1 MTACTLGT
9 ESGSTSTT
17 TPSSANP
24 YGTLVGADPEN
35 PYPLAVRVENQLWIT
50 VNYYQKDVAQEKV
63 ARNEKYFGIGRG
75 FISDSKTAE
84 GLAECST
91 IRFKKLNQTNCQ
103 GKYPYSK
110 LQIADKS
117 TVYTDTFDGEPY
129 VLEENFRGEKLDL
142 DDDGVFDVVFVVNE
156 TQTAKSAEG
165 GKIFDIFLAESK
177 QGILDTPDVSR
188 GTLTGKNT
196 DGETVTLGRTLR
208 EIFEDCG
215 QPAQTQIQPSS
226 LGLVGIGLTGRGV
239 DQAGEIEELN
249 KKYAQQETLPRQ
261 LNLAPLESKKDEIDK
276 INSGKGDLV
285 KEFLDSGIAKMAW
298 WLAGSLSNGDEHAGN
313 ELFAE
318 KNALNLDNL
327 IETFSGKVD
336 SSSKIKAILTYN
348 KNARLSYLTI
358 TLEDKNGQKQF
369 LRYRPQTFKGTT
381 ITVENANGSGSN
393 LQAQQF
399 SVSQEEVK
407 IDRDPWC
414 GFTPESKPAIYL
426 YPKTTQMVRV
436 KIGPAVGQRT
446 ITIPPYDPEEGWQVL
461 ATPQGE
467 IFAGGQKYSHL
478 FYEAMTPY
486 PAKPPKGWVIRGAG
500 ENLETDLA
508 EIGRWSGLNETEARE
523 LTRYW
528 ANKLPAANYY
538 FVGLINREE
547 IDRLEPLE
555 ISPTPDRLLRLR
567 YYFSALKDKTTV
579 ESPELTPFVRS
590 GFTAVEW
597 GGYVGE

>member
-1 MTACTLGT
+1 LTACTLGT
-9 ESGSTSTT
+9 ESTSTSTT

-24 YGTLVGADPEN
+24 YGTLIGVDPEN
-35 PYPLAVRVENQLWIT
+35 PYPLAARVENQLWVT
-50 VNYYQKDVAQEKV
+50 VDYYQKDAAQEKV
-63 ARNEKYFGIGRG
+63 GRNEKYFGIGRG
-75 FISDSKTAE
+75 FISNAKIAE
-84 GLAECST
+84 GAADCSK
-91 IRFKKLNQTNCQ
+91 IRFKKLSQANCQ

-117 TVYTDTFDGEPY
+117 SLYTDTFDSEPY

-156 TQTAKSAEG
+156 TQTTKSAEG

-196 DGETVTLGRTLR
+196 NGEAVTLGRTLR

-239 DQAGEIEELN
+239 DQAAEIEQLN
-249 KKYAQQETLPRQ
+249 KKYVQQETLPRQ
-261 LNLAPLESKKDEIDK
+261 LNLAALESKKDEIDK

-298 WLAGSLSNGDEHAGN
+298 WLAGSLASGDEHAGS

-318 KNALNLDNL
+318 KNALDLDNL
-327 IETFSGKVD
+327 IENFSSQVD

-348 KNARLSYLTI
+348 KNAGLSYLTI
-358 TLEDKNGQKQF
+358 TLENKNGQKQF
-369 LRYRPQTFKGTT
+369 LRYRPQTFKGAT
-381 ITVENANGSGSN
+381 ITVENTNGTGSN

-426 YPKTTQMVRV
+426 YPETTKMVRV

-446 ITIPPYDPEEGWQVL
+446 TTIPEYNPKEGWQVL

-467 IFAGGQKYSHL
+467 IFTAGLKYSHL

-486 PAKPPKGWVIRGAG
+486 PAKPSKGWIIRGAG
-500 ENLETDLA
+500 EELAADLA
-508 EIGRWSGLNETEARE
+508 AIGRVSGLNETEAKE
-523 LTRYW
+523 LGRYW
-528 ANKLPAANYY
+528 RQKLPAANYY
-538 FVGLINREE
+538 FVGLIEKEE

-555 ISPTPDRLLRLR
+555 ITPTPDRLLRVR
-567 YYFSALKDKTTV
+567 YYFSAQETKTTV

-597 GGYVGE
+597 GGYVE